1 MGIDQHTALD
11 MSVKP
16 YHNGAPEPTCG
27 IRITEDNFK
36 SNGLS
41 FSISMSVPDP
51 ALSPCPS

>member
-27 IRITEDNFK
+27 IRITEDNLK